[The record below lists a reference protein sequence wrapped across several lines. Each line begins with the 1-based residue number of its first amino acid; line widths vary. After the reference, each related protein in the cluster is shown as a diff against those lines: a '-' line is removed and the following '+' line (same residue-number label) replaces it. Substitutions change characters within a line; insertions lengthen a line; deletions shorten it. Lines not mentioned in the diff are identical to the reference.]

1 VIDHQESDL
10 RPVLIVFD
18 DGMGH
23 DREKTPSLIPATGES
38 NILVAESILI

>member
-23 DREKTPSLIPATGES
+23 DRDKTSSLIPQVNLT
-38 NILVAESILI
+38 N